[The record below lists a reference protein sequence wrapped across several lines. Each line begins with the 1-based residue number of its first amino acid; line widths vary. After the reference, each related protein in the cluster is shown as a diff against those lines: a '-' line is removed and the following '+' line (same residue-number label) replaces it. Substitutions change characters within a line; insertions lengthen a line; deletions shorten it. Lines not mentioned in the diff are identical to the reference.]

1 MAGGVLTRD
10 QLVTEICDVVGKSG
24 SGSAVSGNS
33 LTSRVQIYLNNAQ
46 RRLARYW
53 NWQEL
58 ITRTEVDITE
68 QNNKLE
74 LTGVKFFDHNRKIFY
89 SRRAP

>member
-1 MAGGVLTRD
+1 MFDTDSGIIGRVSRALYEMANT
-10 QLVTEICDVVGKSG
+10 I
-24 SGSAVSGNS
+24 
-33 LTSRVQIYLNNAQ
+33 
-46 RRLARYW
+46 
-53 NWQEL
+53 
-58 ITRTEVDITE
+58 DITE